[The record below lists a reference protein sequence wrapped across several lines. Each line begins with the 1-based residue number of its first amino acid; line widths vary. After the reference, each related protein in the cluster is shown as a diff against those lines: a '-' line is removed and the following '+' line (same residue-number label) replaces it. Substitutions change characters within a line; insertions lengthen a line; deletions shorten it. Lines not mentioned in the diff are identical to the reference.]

1 MAHLRHARNY
11 RHQLV
16 VFFSTT
22 ISPRRPILTPRTR
35 TEPRG
40 KAPFEFRNVRYPPPQ
55 TRGSTPNAAR
65 VLSSPA
71 AAAGLDRIERRKHDI
86 AKRTERISLFK
97 DLRAIYVILF
107 FNTY

>member
-1 MAHLRHARNY
+1 
-11 RHQLV
+11 
-16 VFFSTT
+16 
-22 ISPRRPILTPRTR
+22 
-35 TEPRG
+35 
-40 KAPFEFRNVRYPPPQ
+40 
-55 TRGSTPNAAR
+55 